1 MLRVQP
7 KHQSGIGIIE
17 LMVSITIGLF
27 ILAGVVQLY
36 LTSTQNV
43 STFEGSSRIQENA
56 RYTFARFEQD
66 LAGAGNLGCFS
77 ISSVRTMS
85 NRVFNL
91 LAEQGGLYDFT
102 SFIGGENDEG
112 PGVGGDDSTDSLYLR
127 IAGVGKSYPA
137 LEVDRANATI
147 TLASDVVDN
156 MEAGQIMAISDCS
169 STSVFVA
176 NVVDTTADTVEIT
189 TGAPA
194 NTGDPY
200 NNSTDLG
207 SNYLGANSVDETY
220 QGQPIPQVYFG
231 SGVGNIVYE
240 IDTSAAGVTAGATC
254 GSATP
259 EYCALKRDGVEIV
272 EGVEDFQIEYGWI
285 EAAGLKFADAD
296 VIEALGGAAAD
307 EVWRLVDRV
316 RVTVTFNS
324 INNATTNEGLDLLR
338 RSYARVFVVHNQ
350 LPVSL

>member
-1 MLRVQP
+1 MLDARLKSQ
-7 KHQSGIGIIE
+7 QGIGIIE

-56 RYTFARFEQD
+56 RYTFSRLEQD
-66 LAGAGNLGCFS
+66 VAGAGNLGCFS
-77 ISSVRTMS
+77 LSSVRTLQ

-91 LAEQGGLYDFT
+91 LAPQGGIYDFT
-102 SFIGGENDEG
+102 SFIGGENDDE
-112 PGVGGDDSTDSLYLR
+112 PGVSGDDSTDSLYLR
-127 IAGVGKSYPA
+127 VAGVGASYPA

-147 TLASDVVDN
+147 KLESDVVD
-156 MEAGQIMAISDCS
+156 EIQAGQIMAISDCS
-169 STSVFVA
+169 STSIFVA
-176 NVVDTTADTVEIT
+176 NVVDTASDTVEIT
-189 TGAPA
+189 IDAAA
-194 NTGDPY
+194 NADDPY
-200 NNSTDLG
+200 NTSTDLG
-207 SNYLGANSVDETY
+207 SNYLGADSVDATY
-220 QGQPIPQVYFG
+220 QGQPIPSVYFG
-231 SGVGNIVYE
+231 SGVGNIAYKIE
-240 IDTSAAGVTAGATC
+240 TSAAGVAAGATC

-259 EYCALKRDGVEIV
+259 EYCALRRDGVEIV

-296 VIEALGGAAAD
+296 VIDALVDAAT
-307 EVWRLVDRV
+307 VWRVVDRV

-324 INNATTNEGLDLLR
+324 INTATTNEGMDLLR
-338 RSYARVFVVHNQ
+338 RSYSRVFVMHNQ